1 MEIKENVSLKNFN
14 TFGIDVYAAFFC
26 EIHSIE
32 DLKEL
37 RNTDLFKKERLIL
50 GGGSNILLTQDFPG
64 LVIHANLKGLQKEE
78 KTSNGEIVSAMAGE
92 NWHDF
97 VLWTLKE
104 NLGGIENL
112 SFIPGN
118 CGTASMQNIGAY
130 GVEIKDS
137 FHKLE
142 AFNLETGEM
151 QTFSK
156 KDCQFGYRESIF
168 KKEEKGKFLISKL
181 YLELK
186 SEGNHELKTSYGAI
200 SEEIANLDKETSI
213 HSVSEAVI
221 NIRKRKLPNP
231 LEIGN
236 SGSFFKNP
244 VIPKPQLDQIKQK
257 FPEIINY
264 PLEGN
269 QFKIAAGW
277 LIEKAGWKGFR
288 RGDTGVHKNQALVL
302 VNYGEAQGADIE
314 KLSKEIRESI
324 FRTFGIEL
332 ETEVNII

>member
-1 MEIKENVSLKNFN
+1 MEILENVSLKSFN
-14 TFGIDVYAAFFC
+14 TFGIDVKAAFFC
-26 EIHSIE
+26 EIQSIE
-32 DLKEL
+32 DLEEL
-37 RNTDLFKKERLIL
+37 KNTDFYTKEKLIL
-50 GGGSNILLTQDFPG
+50 GGGSNILLTKDFDG
-64 LVIHANLKGLQKEE
+64 LVIHANLKGIKKEE
-78 KTSNGEIVSAMAGE
+78 TTATGQIVSAMAGE

-130 GVEIKDS
+130 GVEIKDT
-137 FHKLE
+137 FYKLE
-142 AFNLETGEM
+142 AYNLETGAIKI
-151 QTFSK
+151 FSK

-168 KKEEKGKFLISKL
+168 KKEEKGNFLITKL

-200 SEEIANLDKETSI
+200 SEEIGNLGKETNI

-231 LEIGN
+231 KEIGN

-244 VIPKPQLDQIKQK
+244 VISGSKLDLVKK
-257 FPEIINY
+257 EFPEIVNY
-264 PLEGN
+264 PLNGN

-277 LIEKAGWKGFR
+277 LIEKAGWKGYR
-288 RGDTGVHKNQALVL
+288 KGNAGVHKNQALVL
-302 VNYGEAQGADIE
+302 VNYGDALGADIE

-324 FRTFGIEL
+324 FRTFDIEL